1 LWPTHQPLS
10 SRSID
15 RGKKPGFGT
24 ALYFHH
30 SAVNKRIDGVA
41 TRFDNLLPPRLDMRI
56 DTPSQDKLDT
66 FYHCTR
72 VTAVH
77 HLCTAGIDGATHHGG
92 KTANHLDPTAVD
104 GDEAGRAAG
113 PDELGT
119 PIDYIANGRA
129 ENEIEAATVDCG
141 GLGDAARP
149 HDLEAAVDHP
159 QVGHAK
165 YDLVA
170 AAVDGRGYCGAGDQ
184 PRGYPFNDLSAA
196 VYNGVRRC
204 PIIVDQAE
212 AASIDGGPASESA
225 IHVLMPAAVDYGSV
239 GKTPAANHKD
249 REVLDRGAERAPIRV
264 DKLVGDLSAHSDA
277 AQRRVGSDPAK
288 HFQRATCKY
297 NIANVGLAGRNGMG
311 LAAANGGHAF
321 LP

>member
-30 SAVNKRIDGVA
+30 SAVNKRTDGIA

-66 FYHCTR
+66 CYHCTR

-92 KTANHLDPTAVD
+92 QTANHLDPTAVD

-113 PDELGT
+113 HDELGT

-129 ENEIEAATVDCG
+129 ENEIEAAFVDCG
-141 GLGDAARP
+141 GQREAPGP
-149 HDLEAAVDHP
+149 HDLEAAVDRRE
-159 QVGHAK
+159 GGLAK
-165 YDLVA
+165 YELVA
-170 AAVDGRGYCGAGDQ
+170 AAVDGRGYCGPGDQ
-184 PRGYPFNDLSAA
+184 AGGYPFDDLSAA
-196 VYNGVRRC
+196 VHYGAGGNTA
-204 PIIVDQAE
+204 IVDEVE
-212 AASIDGGPASESA
+212 AAGINDGGAGEAA
-225 IHVLMPAAVDYGSV
+225 IA
-239 GKTPAANHKD
+239 
-249 REVLDRGAERAPIRV
+249 
-264 DKLVGDLSAHSDA
+264 
-277 AQRRVGSDPAK
+277 
-288 HFQRATCKY
+288 
-297 NIANVGLAGRNGMG
+297 
-311 LAAANGGHAF
+311 
-321 LP
+321 